1 MMTSLHGECKGPDE
15 TAQDVVMSDALLND
29 QGAQSC
35 NEGEDD
41 GDSSVVSKASS
52 FDGSAS
58 MSSSDCQPTSSR
70 TDQAKPP
77 KKRKL
82 AGSGRWSDS
91 EHKAFLIGLSR
102 YGREWKRV
110 AQDIPTRTSAQV
122 RSHAQKYFAKISK
135 HHEVSESVRLH
146 AERIMADPA
155 AAEAEV
161 KETLRQLKVRY
172 AELKKQQ
179 EVEQQQQNDAEMI
192 AVDVLR
198 GGLRGSP

>member
-1 MMTSLHGECKGPDE
+1 MASLDSECKGSEEP
-15 TAQDVVMSDALLND
+15 TQDIVMSASLNE
-29 QGAQSC
+29 QGAHSC
-35 NEGEDD
+35 NDE
-41 GDSSVVSKASS
+41 DSSTVISKASS
-52 FDGSAS
+52 FDGSVS
-58 MSSSDCQPTSSR
+58 MSSSSDCQPSPSLR

-82 AGSGRWSDS
+82 AGSGRWSDN
-91 EHKAFLIGLSR
+91 EHKAFLLGLSR

-135 HHEVSESVRLH
+135 HHEVSESVRCH

-161 KETLRQLKVRY
+161 KETLRQLKERY
-172 AELKKQQ
+172 RELKEKQ
-179 EVEQQQQNDAEMI
+179 VAEQQQQNDAEMI